1 MEYRNTGEDDS
12 KENKERKNI
21 SFWYVEIS
29 YLSTYFHVLYGRF
42 YMLFRPKYTI
52 DTIYNLDP
60 RKLNEMGIK
69 AVFSDLDNT
78 LLAWNKFETA
88 KEMDKLNKKLAK
100 ANIKLVVISNNNAE
114 RVGKVLNPYHI
125 DFVAKAR
132 KPLPFAITRKRE
144 EMGLNKNQV
153 MMVGD
158 QLITDM
164 QAGNLAG
171 VETVLVKPLV
181 ETDKWNTRINR
192 FFEKI
197 IFFFLCLS
205 HRVTFKENLQNG

>member
-1 MEYRNTGEDDS
+1 
-12 KENKERKNI
+12 
-21 SFWYVEIS
+21 
-29 YLSTYFHVLYGRF
+29 
-42 YMLFRPKYTI
+42 MLFRPKYTI
-52 DTIYNLDP
+52 DTIYNLKTE
-60 RKLNEMGIK
+60 KLVQMGIK

-88 KEMDKLNKKLAK
+88 KEMDRFNQKLAK
-100 ANIKLVVISNNNAE
+100 AGIKLVVISNNNAE
-114 RVGKVLNPYHI
+114 RVGKVLDPYGI
-125 DFVAKAR
+125 EFVAKSK
-132 KPLPFAITRKRE
+132 KPLPFAIICEVE
-144 EMGLNKNQV
+144 ELGLKKDEV

-171 VETVLVKPLV
+171 VKTVLVKPLV

-197 IFFFLCLS
+197 IFLFLNLK
-205 HRVTFKENLQNG
+205 RRIKFEENLRNG

>member
-1 MEYRNTGEDDS
+1 
-12 KENKERKNI
+12 
-21 SFWYVEIS
+21 
-29 YLSTYFHVLYGRF
+29 
-42 YMLFRPKYTI
+42 MLFRPKYTI
-52 DTIYNLDP
+52 NTIYNLDP
-60 RKLNEMGIK
+60 VKLNKMGIK

-88 KEMDKLNKKLAK
+88 QEMDRLNQKLAK
-100 ANIKLVVISNNNAE
+100 AGIQLVVISNNNAQ
-114 RVGKVLNPYHI
+114 RVGKVLDPYHI
-125 DFVAKAR
+125 DFVAKSR

-144 EMGLNKNQV
+144 EMKLNKDQV

-171 VETVLVKPLV
+171 VVTVLVKPLV

-197 IFFFLCLS
+197 IFFFLGLS
-205 HRVTFKENLQNG
+205 HRVTFKEDLQNG

>member
-1 MEYRNTGEDDS
+1 M
-12 KENKERKNI
+12 
-21 SFWYVEIS
+21 
-29 YLSTYFHVLYGRF
+29 
-42 YMLFRPKYTI
+42 MLFRPKYTI
-52 DTIYNLDP
+52 DTIYHLQAKQLKQMDV
-60 RKLNEMGIK
+60 R

-88 KEMDKLNKKLAK
+88 AEMDKLNRRLQD
-100 ANIKLVVISNNNAE
+100 NGIKLVVISNNNAQ

-125 DFVAKAR
+125 AFVAKAK
-132 KPLPFAITRKRE
+132 KPLPFAIDRKRRK
-144 EMGLNKNQV
+144 MGLQKRQV

-171 VETVLVKPLV
+171 VKTVLVKPLIK
-181 ETDKWNTRINR
+181 TDKWNTRINR

-197 IFFFLCLS
+197 IFFFLSWS
-205 HRVTFKENLQNG
+205 HRVTFKESLKNG

>member
-1 MEYRNTGEDDS
+1 
-12 KENKERKNI
+12 
-21 SFWYVEIS
+21 
-29 YLSTYFHVLYGRF
+29 
-42 YMLFRPKYTI
+42 MLFRPKYTI
-52 DTIYNLDP
+52 NTIYNLDP
-60 RKLNEMGIK
+60 VKLNEMGIK
-69 AVFSDLDNT
+69 AVFPDLDNT
-78 LLAWNKFETA
+78 LLAWNKFELL
-88 KEMDKLNKKLAK
+88 KRWIIYKKLAK
-100 ANIKLVVISNNNAE
+100 AGIKLVVISNNNAK

-125 DFVAKAR
+125 DFIAKSR

-144 EMGLNKNQV
+144 EMKLAKDQV

-197 IFFFLCLS
+197 IYFFLGLS

>member
-1 MEYRNTGEDDS
+1 
-12 KENKERKNI
+12 
-21 SFWYVEIS
+21 
-29 YLSTYFHVLYGRF
+29 
-42 YMLFRPKYTI
+42 MLFRPKYTI
-52 DTIYNLDP
+52 DTIYHLKTE
-60 RKLNEMGIK
+60 KLQAMGIK

-88 KEMDKLNKKLAK
+88 KEMDKLNQRLQK
-100 ANIKLVVISNNNAE
+100 ARIKLVVISNNNAE

-125 DFVAKAR
+125 AFVAKSK
-132 KPLPFAITRKRE
+132 KPLPFAISKERE
-144 EMGLNKNQV
+144 ELGLNKKQV

-171 VETVLVKPLV
+171 VQTVLVKPLV

-197 IFFFLCLS
+197 IFFFLAFS
-205 HRVTFKENLQNG
+205 HRVTFKETLKNG